1 MNNLHGE
8 WYLIVLTH
16 IEQLWILMNEF
27 NCNDEKVGV

>member
-8 WYLIVLTH
+8 WCLIVLTH